1 MLDLDVP
8 SQAQA
13 VRNVLAQHGPRAA
26 LAVLNDRTDFRF
38 TALYKLDGGEM
49 RAVYAYDR
57 TSEYRTWLSAV
68 PLESSFCRFAIEHG
82 EFQTEHA
89 SADERLARP
98 YAGLVESYYGHVLR
112 RADGSPYGTFIH
124 FDLEPRSIE
133 MGEQDF
139 LREVVP
145 LFVEHLDG

>member
-1 MLDLDVP
+1 MLDLDLP
-8 SQAQA
+8 AQAEA

-26 LAVLNDRTDFRF
+26 LAVLNDRTGFRF

-49 RAVYAYDR
+49 RAVCAYDR

-82 EFQTEHA
+82 EFMTEHA
-89 SADERLARP
+89 SADQRLARP

-112 RADGSPYGTFIH
+112 KADGSPSGTFIH

-133 MGEQDF
+133 REEQDF
-139 LREVVP
+139 LRELVP
-145 LFVEHLDG
+145 MFGEHLN

>member
-1 MLDLDVP
+1 MLDLDMP

-13 VRNVLAQHGPRAA
+13 VRSVLARHGPRAA
-26 LAVLNDRTDFRF
+26 LAVLNDRTNFRF
-38 TALYKLDGGEM
+38 TALYKLEGGQM
-49 RAVYAYDR
+49 RAVCAYDR

-82 EFQTEHA
+82 EFMTEHA
-89 SADERLARP
+89 SADEGLARP

-112 RADGSPYGTFIH
+112 NADGSPSGTFIH

-133 MGEQDF
+133 HEEQEF
-139 LREVVP
+139 LRELVP
-145 LFVEHLDG
+145 LFGEHLD

>member
-1 MLDLDVP
+1 MLELDTS

-38 TALYKLDGGEM
+38 TALYKLEDGEM
-49 RAVYAYDR
+49 RAVHAFDR

-82 EFQTEHA
+82 EFMTEHA
-89 SADERLARP
+89 SADARLARP

-112 RADGSPYGTFIH
+112 NADGTPSGTFIH

-133 MGEQDF
+133 QEEQEF
-139 LREVVP
+139 LRDLVP
-145 LFVEHLDG
+145 LFGQHLD

>member
-1 MLDLDVP
+1 MLDLDLP

-26 LAVLNDRTDFRF
+26 LAVLNDRTSFRF
-38 TALYKLDGGEM
+38 TALYRLEDGEM
-49 RAVYAYDR
+49 RAIHAFDR

-68 PLESSFCRFAIEHG
+68 PLEKSFCRYAIEHG
-82 EFQTEHA
+82 EFMTEHA
-89 SADERLARP
+89 SADHRLARP

-112 RADGSPYGTFIH
+112 DEDGTARGTFIH

-133 MGEQDF
+133 AAEQVF
-139 LREVVP
+139 LREVIP
-145 LFVEHLDG
+145 LFQDHLG

>member
-1 MLDLDVP
+1 MLDFDVP

-13 VRNVLAQHGPRAA
+13 VRSVLAERGPRAA
-26 LAVLNDRTDFRF
+26 LALLNDRTNFRF
-38 TALYKLDGGEM
+38 TALYKLEGGEM
-49 RAVYAYDR
+49 RAVHAFDR

-82 EFQTEHA
+82 EFMTEHA

-112 RADGSPYGTFIH
+112 NADGSPAGTFIH

-133 MGEQDF
+133 AQEQAF
-139 LREVVP
+139 LRDLVP
-145 LFVEHLDG
+145 LFGEHLD